1 MFQDPA
7 FWVAVAF
14 AIFVA
19 GAVWKGRAPIA
30 GMLDA
35 RIDAIRTEI
44 NEARKLREQAQSSLA
59 AHQRKLRDA
68 IGEAKDIVARA
79 GDEADRSAKRA
90 AEALTAALAR
100 RQAQALD
107 NIAQAEAAARV
118 ATEAAARNKAL
129 SETIAEAAAEA
140 ERRIDAARREAMD
153 NVRGVAVEVSR
164 AMIARMA
171 DGAKVGD
178 ADIERAVD
186 AAIKG

>member
-35 RIDAIRTEI
+35 RIEAIRTEI
-44 NEARKLREQAQSSLA
+44 DEARVLREQAQASLA
-59 AHQRKLRDA
+59 AYQRKLRDA
-68 IGEAKDIVARA
+68 IGEAKDIVAHA

-107 NIAQAEAAARV
+107 NIAQAEAAAVKQVRDTTVDV
-118 ATEAAARNKAL
+118 ALAATREVLRAHLAGANADAL
-129 SETIAEAAAEA
+129 
-140 ERRIDAARREAMD
+140 
-153 NVRGVAVEVSR
+153 
-164 AMIARMA
+164 
-171 DGAKVGD
+171 
-178 ADIERAVD
+178 VD
-186 AAIKG
+186 AAIRELPENLH

>member
-35 RIDAIRTEI
+35 RIEAIRTEI
-44 NEARKLREQAQSSLA
+44 DEARVLREQAQASLA

-107 NIAQAEAAARV
+107 NIAQAEAAAVKQVRDTTVDV
-118 ATEAAARNKAL
+118 ALAATREVLRAHLAGANADAL
-129 SETIAEAAAEA
+129 
-140 ERRIDAARREAMD
+140 IDAAIRELPE
-153 NVRGVAVEVSR
+153 NLH
-164 AMIARMA
+164 
-171 DGAKVGD
+171 
-178 ADIERAVD
+178 
-186 AAIKG
+186 